1 MVGVGFTFV
10 IPGCLPDI
18 HWPLHIAVYT
28 GSVNTNRV
36 AFSHYYRF
44 FKTRTHEKRLG
55 DDFPEMVQKSVEV
68 GLVRRIPRARCNK
81 SSSGKSAGS
90 SECRSCSIGFC
101 STFQRIRR
109 RTYPRSVPGGPP
121 PRAMNS
127 RFRDRIQHSTDLM
140 KSDSHSCLR
149 RAAGQESIW
158 PPLPNRP

>member
-68 GLVRRIPRARCNK
+68 GLSRK
-81 SSSGKSAGS
+81 L
-90 SECRSCSIGFC
+90 
-101 STFQRIRR
+101 
-109 RTYPRSVPGGPP
+109 PRS
-121 PRAMNS
+121 
-127 RFRDRIQHSTDLM
+127 
-140 KSDSHSCLR
+140 
-149 RAAGQESIW
+149 ESFW
-158 PPLPNRP
+158 DQPSQTRNCSPLPIRLGVISP

>member
-68 GLVRRIPRARCNK
+68 GLTETCRGC
-81 SSSGKSAGS
+81 SGPKEASALLPLPS
-90 SECRSCSIGFC
+90 
-101 STFQRIRR
+101 
-109 RTYPRSVPGGPP
+109 P
-121 PRAMNS
+121 
-127 RFRDRIQHSTDLM
+127 FR
-140 KSDSHSCLR
+140 CLR
-149 RAAGQESIW
+149 PEPFHSPRLPPVAGALVRA
-158 PPLPNRP
+158 

>member
-68 GLVRRIPRARCNK
+68 GLAWTGATSAETYRVKRATI
-81 SSSGKSAGS
+81 SGGS
-90 SECRSCSIGFC
+90 YTVIAPAV
-101 STFQRIRR
+101 T
-109 RTYPRSVPGGPP
+109 
-121 PRAMNS
+121 
-127 RFRDRIQHSTDLM
+127 
-140 KSDSHSCLR
+140 
-149 RAAGQESIW
+149 
-158 PPLPNRP
+158 

>member
-68 GLVRRIPRARCNK
+68 GLIKDRSTRAPQMPCRCSNWLVVARHPK
-81 SSSGKSAGS
+81 K
-90 SECRSCSIGFC
+90 EI
-101 STFQRIRR
+101 
-109 RTYPRSVPGGPP
+109 
-121 PRAMNS
+121 
-127 RFRDRIQHSTDLM
+127 
-140 KSDSHSCLR
+140 
-149 RAAGQESIW
+149 E
-158 PPLPNRP
+158 